1 MSSQLTNHIMMVRP
15 ASFGFNDETA
25 DNNAFQSVAQHTSD
39 ADVAAL
45 ALEEFDRAVVAL
57 RDRGVHVTVI
67 DDDPEPS
74 KPDAIFPNN
83 WVSFHQQG
91 VVITYPMFATN
102 RRIERSEA
110 IIDALVPNYRRYA
123 FEYYE
128 EDGLFLEG
136 TGSLILD
143 RVNKIAYASLS
154 ERTDIRLL
162 DKWCVLMKYK
172 QFSFKAQDNNG
183 LPIYHTNVIMA
194 LGMDIA
200 IICLECMPLEAER
213 VAIVAELEASG
224 KRVIDITL
232 DQVKAYAGN
241 MLQVLDGAGQPLL
254 VMSSQAR
261 ASLSDEQMHAI
272 LQHSDVID
280 IPIPVIEQIGGGSIR
295 CMMAEVF

>member
-15 ASFGFNDETA
+15 ASFGFNQETA
-25 DNNAFQSVAQHTSD
+25 DNNAFQSEAQHTSD
-39 ADVAAL
+39 ADVAAMAL
-45 ALEEFDRAVVAL
+45 AEFDRAVVAL
-57 RDRGVHVTVI
+57 RGRGVKVTVI
-67 DDDPEPS
+67 EDTPS
-74 KPDAIFPNN
+74 PAKPDAIFPNN
-83 WVSFHQQG
+83 WVSFHQPG
-91 VVITYPMFATN
+91 VVITYPMFAAN
-102 RRIERSEA
+102 RRVERSEA
-110 IIDALVPNYRRYA
+110 IIDSIVPAYRRYA

-143 RVNKIAYASLS
+143 RINKIAYASLS

-172 QFSFKAQDNNG
+172 QVSFRAEDENG

-194 LGMDIA
+194 LGSDLA
-200 IICLECMPLEAER
+200 IICLECMPVEAER
-213 VAIVAELEASG
+213 EAIVAELEASG
-224 KRVIDITL
+224 KTIIDISL

-241 MLQVLDGAGQPLL
+241 MLQVLDGSGQPLL

-261 ASLSDEQMHAI
+261 SSMTDEQMHTI
-272 LQHSDVID
+272 LQRSDVVDID
-280 IPIPVIEQIGGGSIR
+280 IPAIEQIGGGSIR